1 MKRWLFSGG
10 GLVIL
15 IIIVVVFYF
24 TVEGAVAKVDTSEVL
39 GQVKEEMATAKKA
52 TEGKGKGAVD
62 TLKNIFGK

>member
-1 MKRWLFSGG
+1 M
-10 GLVIL
+10 
-15 IIIVVVFYF
+15 VFYF